1 MNVNVNCSEYKKN
14 SQRDTHVLKV
24 LTIQRK
30 EQNANLCKNTNKQLE

>member
-1 MNVNVNCSEYKKN
+1 MNVNVNCSEYIKN

-30 EQNANLCKNTNKQLE
+30 EQMQICAKIQTSN